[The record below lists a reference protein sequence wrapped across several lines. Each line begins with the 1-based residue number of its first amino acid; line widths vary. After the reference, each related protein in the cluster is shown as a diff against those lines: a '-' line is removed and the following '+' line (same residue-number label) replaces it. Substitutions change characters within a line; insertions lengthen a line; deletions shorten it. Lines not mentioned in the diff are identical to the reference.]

1 MKARSVKSDETR
13 QHLEDAHRRVM
24 SVASV
29 QQHLQA
35 VGQAEQ
41 VEVGSY
47 LSKLCEALAGSIIG
61 DNRRITVD
69 VVADAGMTTSSRA
82 VSLGADRDRASDQ
95 FAKACLSRP

>member
-1 MKARSVKSDETR
+1 
-13 QHLEDAHRRVM
+13 M

-35 VGQAEQ
+35 VRQAEQ

-47 LSKLCEALAGSIIG
+47 LSKLCEALAASIIG
-61 DNRRITVD
+61 DNRRISVD

-82 VSLGADRDRASDQ
+82 VSLGLIVTELLINSL
-95 FAKACLSRP
+95 KACLPRP